1 MDASSNSNVASPAT
15 AGPYPTSSRAGN
27 RNERAGFRERRCLPD
42 LRNDFPSVV
51 GVTIFGAFFIAI
63 ADLCVDVAYATST
76 PRVRFA

>member
-1 MDASSNSNVASPAT
+1 
-15 AGPYPTSSRAGN
+15 
-27 RNERAGFRERRCLPD
+27 LPD